1 MPAAKGVIVKRLFR
15 LMPAGLLLLFVG
27 AAASSLAQE
36 APEARRPAR
45 HRWMC
50 LKVVDLTADQRTQV
64 TAILEAARPGL
75 QENLAA
81 VGAARETLRAALEA
95 QPQNACAVGS
105 AAIGVQAALQTLRD
119 TRDAVRAQIAGV
131 LTPEQLARF
140 EGCID
145 ALWPTDLREPDGNDE
160 IVR

>member
-1 MPAAKGVIVKRLFR
+1 MKRLSR

-27 AAASSLAQE
+27 AAASSFAQE

-50 LKVVDLTADQRTQV
+50 LKVVDLTAEQRTQV
-64 TAILEAARPGL
+64 AAILEAARPGM
-75 QENLAA
+75 QEKLAA
-81 VGAARETLRAALEA
+81 AAAAREALRAALET
-95 QPQNACAVGS
+95 QPQDACAVGN
-105 AAIGVQAALQTLRD
+105 AAIGVQAALQALRD
-119 TRDAVRAQIAGV
+119 ARDAVRQQIAEV

-145 ALWPTDLREPDGNDE
+145 ALWPTDLREPDGDDE

>member
-1 MPAAKGVIVKRLFR
+1 LKRLSR

-27 AAASSLAQE
+27 AASSSFAQE

-50 LKVVDLTADQRTQV
+50 LKVVDLTAEQRTQV
-64 TAILEAARPGL
+64 AAILEAARPGM
-75 QENLAA
+75 QEKLAA
-81 VGAARETLRAALEA
+81 VGAAREALRAALET
-95 QPQNACAVGS
+95 QPQDACAVGI
-105 AAIGVQAALQTLRD
+105 AAIGVQTALQALRD
-119 TRDAVRAQIAGV
+119 TRDAVRQQIAEV

-140 EGCID
+140 DGCID
-145 ALWPTDLREPDGNDE
+145 ALWPTELREPDGDDE

>member
-1 MPAAKGVIVKRLFR
+1 MKRLSR

-27 AAASSLAQE
+27 AASSSFAQE

-50 LKVVDLTADQRTQV
+50 LKVVDLTAEQRTQV
-64 TAILEAARPGL
+64 AAILEAARPGM
-75 QENLAA
+75 QEKLAA
-81 VGAARETLRAALEA
+81 VGAAREALRAALET
-95 QPQNACAVGS
+95 QPQDACAVGN
-105 AAIGVQAALQTLRD
+105 AAIGVQTALQALRD
-119 TRDAVRAQIAGV
+119 TRDAVRQQIAEV

-140 EGCID
+140 DGCID
-145 ALWPTDLREPDGNDE
+145 ALWPTDLREPDGDDE

>member
-1 MPAAKGVIVKRLFR
+1 MKRLSR

-27 AAASSLAQE
+27 AAASSFAQE

-50 LKVVDLTADQRTQV
+50 LKVVDLTAEQRTQV
-64 TAILEAARPGL
+64 AVILEAARPGM
-75 QENLAA
+75 QEKLAA
-81 VGAARETLRAALEA
+81 VGAAREALRAALET
-95 QPQNACAVGS
+95 QPKDACAVGN
-105 AAIGVQAALQTLRD
+105 AAIGVQTALQALRD
-119 TRDAVRAQIAGV
+119 TRDAVRQQIAEV

-140 EGCID
+140 DGCID
-145 ALWPTDLREPDGNDE
+145 ALWPTELREPDGDDE